1 MKLGN
6 VTGDVYDRSI
16 HKKLNSKREGII
28 NGAAHGEDCAIFSV
42 EHMKAAWDCAA
53 PDDKMSVGES
63 GKARIVTAQCQT
75 PYTGERCGKYAVYAA
90 VNQAAAFGASKV
102 TGVLLNILLPAGGN
116 EQELRSAVADAQ
128 EAAAGVKTAV
138 ADIKA
143 SVTPAVNEI
152 CVTATAVGMARGG
165 RDGALHGAEAAR
177 GQIVMTKWA
186 GLEGS
191 AILANRFCDKLR
203 RRYPSYL
210 IEEAAAFDRFL
221 TVVPEAAVAGKS
233 GCSALCAAA
242 EGGIFRALW
251 TLAECAGVGL
261 EIDLKKIP
269 IRQETVEICN
279 YLDLNPYELM
289 ANGSLLCLT
298 EHAEALL
305 KELHREQIPAAV
317 IGSATANRDRVII
330 NGEERRFLEPSKADE
345 IYRVLI

>member
-6 VTGDVYDRSI
+6 VTGDIYDRSI
-16 HKKLNSKREGII
+16 HKKLNSKREGIV
-28 NGAAHGEDCAIFSV
+28 NGAAYGEDCAVFSV
-42 EHMKAAWDCAA
+42 DRIRSSQDVAVPNGKICA
-53 PDDKMSVGES
+53 GES
-63 GKARIVTAQCQT
+63 EAMRVITAQCQT
-75 PYTGERCGKYAVYAA
+75 LYTGAACGKYAVYAA
-90 VNQAAAFGASKV
+90 VNQAAAFGASKAA
-102 TGVLLNILLPAGGN
+102 GVLLNILLPIDAD
-116 EQELRSAVADAQ
+116 EQALRKAVAGAQ
-128 EAAAGVKTAV
+128 EAAASVKTAV
-138 ADIKA
+138 ADVKA
-143 SVTPAVNEI
+143 SVTSTVNEI
-152 CVTATAVGMARGG
+152 CAVATAVGLDCTNR
-165 RDGALHGAEAAR
+165 HGAQLCAAAST

-191 AILANRFCDKLR
+191 AILAARFRDKLR
-203 RRYPSYL
+203 ERYPSYL

-221 TVVPEAAVAGKS
+221 SIVPEAAAAGKS
-233 GCSALCAAA
+233 GGSVLCAAA
-242 EGGIFRALW
+242 EGGVFRALW

-305 KELHREQIPAAV
+305 TELHRMQIPAAV

-330 NGEERRFLEPSKADE
+330 NGEERRFLEPAKADE
-345 IYRVLI
+345 IYRVPI